1 VDPEL
6 RFHQLQ
12 SSGKGV
18 SFLQGGKL
26 YLETGQGVI
35 QIKLKK
41 SKVAGRADIV
51 TFVALPNNVF
61 ILMSADYCVSIVKF
75 DEKKSYALTFLC
87 PYCGHLFKE
96 WHHLHTMHIH
106 LHKGPVTCT
115 TCGVPQIDQENLK
128 KHKASCKFV
137 CTVCGKP
144 FSQEKTFRKHQNVH

>member
-1 VDPEL
+1 M
-6 RFHQLQ
+6 QT
-12 SSGKGV
+12 SGNGGV

-26 YLETGQGVI
+26 YMQADQDVI
-35 QIKLKK
+35 DIKLKK

-61 ILMSADYCVSIVKF
+61 ILVSADYCVSIVKF

-106 LHKGPVTCT
+106 LHKGPVACT
-115 TCGVPQIDQENLK
+115 RCGVPKIDEEQLR
-128 KHKASCKFV
+128 KHKSSCKFV
-137 CTVCGKP
+137 CTDCGKQ
-144 FSQEKTFRKHQNVH
+144 FSREAVFMKHKNVH